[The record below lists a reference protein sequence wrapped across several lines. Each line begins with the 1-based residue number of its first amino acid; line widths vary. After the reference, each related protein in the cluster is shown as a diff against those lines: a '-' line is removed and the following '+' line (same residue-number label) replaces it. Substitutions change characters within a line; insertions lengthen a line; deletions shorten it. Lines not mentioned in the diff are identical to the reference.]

1 MDREREAGII
11 GASGAGLLVVG
22 LIAYIAW
29 RKRNK
34 KSGGG
39 SSNDER
45 PSLEYGKMNEA
56 SLLPYLNN
64 NYELSDDGYYITSYT
79 TGNTAG
85 WRNHNPL
92 NILNKQSNQW
102 RGEVTDPNSKYEQFV
117 SNIYG
122 YRAAIKN
129 IRTYIR
135 NGYNTLE
142 KIVDRWSGVNNNTA
156 YRDFVYTNSAVER
169 NTPIAEDDWTSIM
182 SLVNAMAMME
192 NGKSPEPDEN
202 EIADAALM
210 VYNGV

>member
-34 KSGGG
+34 ENTGWGLPPA
-39 SSNDER
+39 DVV
-45 PSLEYGKMNEA
+45 NEA
-56 SLLPYLNN
+56 SILPYLNN
-64 NYELSDDGYYITSYT
+64 QYELSDDGYYLTSYT
-79 TGNTAG
+79 NGTTKG
-85 WRNHNPL
+85 WKNHNPL
-92 NILNKQSNQW
+92 NILNTQHNQW
-102 RGEVTDPNSKYEQFV
+102 RGEITQMDPDSKYEIFI

-156 YRDFVYTNSAVER
+156 YRDFVYTNSAVDR

-202 EIADAALM
+202 EIVDAALM
-210 VYNGV
+210 VYYGV

>member
-34 KSGGG
+34 QPEPGGG
-39 SSNDER
+39 EQ
-45 PSLEYGKMNEA
+45 PSGQMNEA

-79 TGNTAG
+79 NGSTAG

-156 YRDFVYTNSAVER
+156 YRDFVYNNSILER

-202 EIADAALM
+202 EIVDAALM